1 MLPGLDGYQVFER
14 ASGTPA
20 IFLTAKSGLTDKL
33 TISGQI
39 RKNLAGKI
47 ISYIEVLH
55 TPHRFAF
62 FHGDI
67 KNYGNL

>member
-1 MLPGLDGYQVFER
+1 MLELPESY
-14 ASGTPA
+14 
-20 IFLTAKSGLTDKL
+20 
-33 TISGQI
+33 TISSQI
-39 RKNLAGKI
+39 EKNLTGKT

-67 KNYGNL
+67 KNYGDLLEGQTVMNATYHGGMIEMDIP